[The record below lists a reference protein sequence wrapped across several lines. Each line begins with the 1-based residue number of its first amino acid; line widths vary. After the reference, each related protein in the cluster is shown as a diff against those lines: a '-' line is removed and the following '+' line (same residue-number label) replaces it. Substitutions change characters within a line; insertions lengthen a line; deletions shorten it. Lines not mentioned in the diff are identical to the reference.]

1 MRRQRLRQINDS
13 VPSRR
18 IADEEERTVKFE
30 RVTDQHGIGVKN
42 LGSPQSIEEKG
53 DSDIE
58 GDGRS
63 LEQFRANPAHSGFK
77 KLKLVGGHADGLSQ
91 ARQVHSEHLA
101 AKAYSLSNMHVD
113 GIGGRFHVA
122 NSGELKLLPTCPRQ
136 PVPLGGQLLVLVYWL
151 SNS

>member
-30 RVTDQHGIGVKN
+30 RVPDQHGIGVQS
-42 LGSPQSIEEKG
+42 LGSAQSIEEKG
-53 DSDIE
+53 DSDIK

-63 LEQFRANPAHSGFK
+63 LEQFRTNPAHSGFK

-91 ARQVHSEHLA
+91 PRQVHSAHLA

-113 GIGGRFHVA
+113 GIGGSSHVT

-136 PVPLGGQLLVLVYWL
+136 PVPFGQLLVLVYWL